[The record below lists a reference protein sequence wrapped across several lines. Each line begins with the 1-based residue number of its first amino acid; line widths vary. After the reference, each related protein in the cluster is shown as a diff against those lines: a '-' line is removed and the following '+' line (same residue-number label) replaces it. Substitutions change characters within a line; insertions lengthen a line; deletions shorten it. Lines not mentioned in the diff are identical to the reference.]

1 MLSEVALEPKVPE
14 SAKTAKEPEPTV
26 VPPKEKPEKKGTSS
40 VCAHS
45 FF

>member
-14 SAKTAKEPEPTV
+14 SAKEPEPTV